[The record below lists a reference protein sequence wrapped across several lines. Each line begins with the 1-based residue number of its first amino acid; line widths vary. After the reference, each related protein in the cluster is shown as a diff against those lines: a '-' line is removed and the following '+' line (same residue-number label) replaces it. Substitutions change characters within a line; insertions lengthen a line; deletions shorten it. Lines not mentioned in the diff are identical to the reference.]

1 MLCVGHGSCIQ
12 SDDHGESQMV
22 PGLHVT
28 LHRADLAPP
37 ATAVR
42 NRHLG
47 DILSGMRAICDGTTS
62 RGWFPKVSLRKR
74 WYT

>member
-12 SDDHGESQMV
+12 SDGHGESQMV

-42 NRHLG
+42 NQKLG
-47 DILSGMRAICDGTTS
+47 EILSGPHAIFDGTTS
-62 RGWFPKVSLRKR
+62 RCRCPEGSLKKR